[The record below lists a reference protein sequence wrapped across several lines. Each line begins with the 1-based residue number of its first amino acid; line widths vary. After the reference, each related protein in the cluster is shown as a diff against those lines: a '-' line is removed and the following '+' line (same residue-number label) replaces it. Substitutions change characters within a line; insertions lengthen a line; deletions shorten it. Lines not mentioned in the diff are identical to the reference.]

1 MPDEIVL
8 AQNYAISLLYRRR
21 YGEARDIF
29 GDLIPVARRRLGP
42 EAITTLKLRGLYA
55 RTLFEAD
62 GASHADVLQAIT
74 LLEDASRIVKRVFG
88 PSHPLMGLFQDALD
102 RAKQI
107 KKLKAKLGWLDVS

>member
-1 MPDEIVL
+1 
-8 AQNYAISLLYRRR
+8 
-21 YGEARDIF
+21 
-29 GDLIPVARRRLGP
+29 VARRRLGP

>member
-1 MPDEIVL
+1 MILTNCAACAAPL
-8 AQNYAISLLYRRR
+8 AHNAPRCVRCQTR
-21 YGEARDIF
+21 YCN
-29 GDLIPVARRRLGP
+29 
-42 EAITTLKLRGLYA
+42 GLYA